1 MKPLLFILL
10 VLGIQTAQAQVKI
23 LTFAEASEQGLSQ
36 RKLDSIYRPKGASK
50 GRREGSKSWEMLSK
64 KQFELSRKIFG
75 NRPQQPRMAYSL
87 YQNQAGTFE
96 YMLYEIQGKANKEL
110 EVRFIDSLRVLLN
123 NYPLE
128 NNPDSPR
135 VSSHFMVLGVV
146 RSIPKG
152 DSTIITLEDAIATTR
167 PDTVKVVALN
177 QLEMKSVPDVIYRF
191 TEMQELNLS
200 GNELKSA
207 AIDLTRLPKL
217 RHIWLN
223 ANQLTDTSLHFPLNK
238 TLKVLNV
245 QGNRFPDVP
254 QAIRN
259 CKKLTSLWLG
269 YNKLTQLNENSFKG
283 LRRLQ
288 DLNLYSCDLKNLPK
302 GISKLKRLEVL
313 DLYYNELSTL
323 PRNLGRMR
331 RLQQLALSN
340 NQLIQIPT
348 TLGRLKRLHSLYA
361 HHNKLSTLPGSVG
374 KLRSLRIL
382 ALNNNQFSTLPKQ
395 IGSLRV
401 VEEIDI
407 SDNNLSEVPAQIVQL
422 RQLKKLYLRKNP
434 FSEDASLLSR
444 SKPVLESLEQNKTDV
459 SY

>member
-1 MKPLLFILL
+1 MKPFLFILL
-10 VLGIQTAQAQVKI
+10 VFGVQTLPAQVKI

-50 GRREGSKSWEMLSK
+50 VRREGSKSWEMFSK

-75 NRPQQPRMAYSL
+75 NRPQQPRMSYSL
-87 YQNQAGTFE
+87 YQNQAGKFE
-96 YMLYEIQGKANKEL
+96 YMLYEIQGKANKDL

-152 DSTIITLEDAIATTR
+152 DSTVITLEDAIATAR
-167 PDTVKVVALN
+167 PDTVKVVAFN
-177 QLEMKSVPDVIYRF
+177 QLELKAVPDVIYRF

-223 ANQLTDTSLHFPLNK
+223 ANQLTDTSLHFPQNK

-245 QGNRFPDVP
+245 QGNRFADIP

-269 YNKLTQLNENSFKG
+269 YNKLTQLNENSFRR

-288 DLNLYSCDLKNLPK
+288 DLNLYSSDLKTLPK

-323 PRNLGRMR
+323 PRNLGRMK

-340 NQLIQIPT
+340 NQLIKIPT
-348 TLGRLKRLHSLYA
+348 TLGRLKRLNALYA

-374 KLRSLRIL
+374 KLRNLRIL

-395 IGSLRV
+395 IGSLKV

>member
-1 MKPLLFILL
+1 MKPLLFILC
-10 VLGIQTAQAQVKI
+10 VLGLQTAYTQVKI
-23 LTFAEASEQGLSQ
+23 LTFTEASEQGLSQ
-36 RKLDSIYRPKGASK
+36 RKLDSIFRPKGAPK
-50 GRREGSKSWEMLSK
+50 VRREGSKSWEMFSK
-64 KQFELSRKIFG
+64 KQFEISRKIFG

-87 YQNQAGTFE
+87 YQNQSGKFE

-110 EVRFIDSLRVLLN
+110 EVKFIDSLRVLLN

-128 NNPDSPR
+128 NDPGSPR
-135 VSSHFMVLGVV
+135 VSSHYMVLGVV
-146 RSIPKG
+146 RNIPKG
-152 DSTIITLEDAIATTR
+152 DSVINTVEDAIATTR
-167 PDTVKVVALN
+167 PDTVKVIAFN
-177 QLEMKSVPDVIYRF
+177 QLEIKSVPDVIYRF

-200 GNELKSA
+200 GNELTSA
-207 AIDLTRLPKL
+207 HIDLTRLPKL

-223 ANQLTDTSLHFPLNK
+223 ANQLTDTSLHFPKNK
-238 TLKVLNV
+238 TLKILNV
-245 QGNRFPDVP
+245 QGNRFANVP

-269 YNKLTQLNENSFKG
+269 YNKLTQINQNSFKG

-288 DLNLYSCDLKNLPK
+288 DLNLYSCDLKELPK
-302 GISKLKRLEVL
+302 GISRLRRLEVL
-313 DLYYNELSTL
+313 DLYYNELNTL
-323 PRNLGRMR
+323 PRSLGRMK

-340 NQLIQIPT
+340 NQLNQMPA
-348 TLGRLKRLHSLYA
+348 TLGKLKRLHSLYA
-361 HHNKLSTLPGSVG
+361 HHNKLTTLPGSVG

-382 ALNNNQFSTLPKQ
+382 SLNNNQFSTLPKQ

-401 VEEIDI
+401 VEEIDV
-407 SDNNLSEVPAQIVQL
+407 SDNNLSEIPVQIVQL

>member
-1 MKPLLFILL
+1 MKSLLII
-10 VLGIQTAQAQVKI
+10 VLAFGLQNALAQVKI

-36 RKLDSIYRPKGASK
+36 RKLDSIFRPKGAAK
-50 GRREGSKSWEMLSK
+50 IRREGSKSWEMFSK
-64 KQFELSRKIFG
+64 RQFELSRKVFG

-87 YQNQAGTFE
+87 YQNQAGKFE

-152 DSTIITLEDAIATTR
+152 DSTIITLENAIATTR
-167 PDTVKVVALN
+167 PDTVKVLALN
-177 QLEMKSVPDVIYRF
+177 QLELKAVPDVIYRF
-191 TEMQELNLS
+191 TEMKELNLS
-200 GNELKSA
+200 GNEIKSA
-207 AIDLTRLPKL
+207 DIDLTRLPKL

-223 ANQLTDTSLHFPLNK
+223 SNQLTDTSLHFPKNK

-245 QGNRFPDVP
+245 QGNRFADVP
-254 QAIRN
+254 QAVRN
-259 CKKLTSLWLG
+259 CRKLTSLWLG
-269 YNKLTQLNENSFKG
+269 YNKLTQLNQNSFKR

-288 DLNLYSCDLKNLPK
+288 DLNLYSCDLKILPK
-302 GISKLKRLEVL
+302 AIAKLRRLEVL

-323 PRNLGRMR
+323 PRSLGRMR
-331 RLQQLALSN
+331 RLEQLALSN
-340 NQLIQIPT
+340 NQFVQIPT
-348 TLGRLKRLHSLYA
+348 TIGRLKHLHSLYA
-361 HHNKLSTLPGSVG
+361 HHNKLTTLPSNVG

-382 ALNNNQFSTLPKQ
+382 SINNNQFSTLPKQ

-407 SDNNLSEVPAQIVQL
+407 SNNNLSEVPAQIVQL

-434 FSEDASLLSR
+434 FSEDARLLSR